1 MTSTVSD
8 GLSGAKT
15 ERPTSLADVSSL
27 LRDTAGSVL
36 FRGAGT
42 KLGWAGRPDG
52 PDIVIDSR
60 DLRGLLTHNAADL
73 TASVSAGTPL
83 MALQG
88 ELAGDNQ
95 WLALDPPSA
104 ADGATIG
111 GLLAAG
117 DSGPSRLRYGGLRD
131 LVIGVTLVLADG
143 TVARSGGHVIKNV
156 AGYDLAKLLYGSLGT
171 LAFIAEVVVR
181 LHPRPQAAA
190 TTRAVA
196 NARQAA
202 AITQALMAGPLEPAA
217 VEWTS
222 ADSNRSDLDGSYL
235 DGSELP
241 GSDTGGELLVR
252 FDGSAA
258 GVRTQTRSLHAL
270 LNAHAVA
277 GVEVDAD
284 DAAQVWRTHV
294 GLVTGADDETVA
306 RIATLPSRLV
316 DVDRALRRAVEGTG
330 ARATLVSSTALG
342 LHTAR
347 LSGGDPGAQA
357 RAMDA
362 LRRDVLAT
370 GGNVLLHRRPPGV
383 EPLLDA
389 LGPPPST
396 AALLRRIKAQFDP
409 NNRCAPG
416 RFRPWY

>member
-1 MTSTVSD
+1 MTSTLPD

-15 ERPTSLADVSSL
+15 ERPTSTADMSSL

-73 TASVSAGTPL
+73 TASVFAGTPL
-83 MALQG
+83 TALQDA
-88 ELAGDNQ
+88 LAGDNQ

-131 LVIGVTLVLADG
+131 LVIGVTIVLADG

-156 AGYDLAKLLYGSLGT
+156 AGYDLAKLMYGSLGS
-171 LAFIAEVVVR
+171 LAFIAEIVIR
-181 LHPRPQAAA
+181 LHPRPQATA
-190 TTRAVA
+190 TTRARA
-196 NARQAA
+196 SAAQAA
-202 AITQALMAGPLEPAA
+202 AVTQALMAGPLEPTA

-222 ADSNRSDLDGSYL
+222 GD
-235 DGSELP
+235 
-241 GSDTGGELLVR
+241 SDTSGELLVR

-258 GVRTQTRSLHAL
+258 GVQTQTQSLRGL
-270 LNAHAVA
+270 LGSHAVDA
-277 GVEVDAD
+277 VEVGAD
-284 DAAQVWRTHV
+284 DAAKVWRAHARS
-294 GLVTGADDETVA
+294 VTGADEETVA

-342 LHTAR
+342 LHTVR
-347 LSGGDPGAQA
+347 LVGGDPRDQA

-362 LRRDVLAT
+362 LRRDVLVA
-370 GGNVLLHRRPPGV
+370 GGNVMLHRRPPAV

-396 AALLRRIKAQFDP
+396 AALLRRIKTQFDP
-409 NNRCAPG
+409 ANRCAPG

>member
-1 MTSTVSD
+1 MTSTLPD

-27 LRDTAGSVL
+27 LRDSAGSVL

-83 MALQG
+83 TALQD

-95 WLALDPPSA
+95 WLALDPPSGV
-104 ADGATIG
+104 DGATIG

-156 AGYDLAKLLYGSLGT
+156 AGYDLAKLLYGSLGS
-171 LAFIAEVVVR
+171 LAFIAEIVIR
-181 LHPRPQAAA
+181 LHPRPQATA
-190 TTRAVA
+190 TTRAA
-196 NARQAA
+196 ASAAQAA
-202 AITQALMAGPLEPAA
+202 AVTQALMAGPLEPAA

-222 ADSNRSDLDGSYL
+222 ADPDRSDPDRSGLY
-235 DGSELP
+235 
-241 GSDTGGELLVR
+241 GSDTVAELLVC

-277 GVEVDAD
+277 GVEVDVD
-284 DAAQVWRTHV
+284 DAAEVWRAHARSV
-294 GLVTGADDETVA
+294 RGADDETVT

-316 DVDRALRRAVEGTG
+316 DVHRALRRAVEGTG

-342 LHTAR
+342 LHTVR

-362 LRRDVLAT
+362 LRRNALDA
-370 GGNVLLHRRPPGV
+370 GGNVMVRRRPPEV

-409 NNRCAPG
+409 ANRCAPG

>member
-15 ERPTSLADVSSL
+15 ERPTSVADVSSL
-27 LRDTAGSVL
+27 LRESSGPVL

-52 PDIVIDSR
+52 PDVVIDSR
-60 DLRGLLTHNAADL
+60 DLRGLLTHNSADL

-83 MALQG
+83 ETLQD
-88 ELAGDNQ
+88 ELAADNQ

-104 ADGATIG
+104 AAGATVG

-117 DSGPSRLRYGGLRD
+117 DSGPSRLRYGSLRD

-143 TVARSGGHVIKNV
+143 TVAHSGGHVIKNV

-181 LHPRPQAAA
+181 LHPRPQATA

-196 NARQAA
+196 SAAQAA
-202 AITQALMAGPLEPAA
+202 VVTQALMAGPLEPAA

-222 ADSNRSDLDGSYL
+222 AASDGSAL
-235 DGSELP
+235 DRSG
-241 GSDTGGELLVR
+241 GGELLVR

-258 GVRTQTRSLHAL
+258 GVQTQTRSLQVL
-270 LNAHAVA
+270 LEAHAVDA
-277 GVEVDAD
+277 AEVDPD
-284 DAAQVWRTHV
+284 DAAQVWRAHAGSV
-294 GLVTGADDETVA
+294 SGAPDETVA

-316 DVDRALRRAVEGTG
+316 DVDGALRRAVEGTG
-330 ARATLVSSTALG
+330 ARATLVSSAALG

-357 RAMDA
+357 GAVDA
-362 LRRDVLAT
+362 LRREVLAT
-370 GGNVLLHRRPPGV
+370 GGNVLLHRRPPEV

-396 AALLRRIKAQFDP
+396 TALLRRLKAQFDP
-409 NNRCAPG
+409 THRCAPG

>member
-1 MTSTVSD
+1 MTSTLSD

-15 ERPTSLADVSSL
+15 ERPTSTADVSSL
-27 LRDTAGSVL
+27 LRDTSGSVL

-42 KLGWAGRPDG
+42 KLGWAGRPD
-52 PDIVIDSR
+52 DADLVIDSR

-73 TASVSAGTPL
+73 TASVSAGTAL
-83 MALQG
+83 TALQD

-95 WLALDPPSA
+95 WLALDPPTA

-143 TVARSGGHVIKNV
+143 TLARSGGHVIKNV
-156 AGYDLAKLLYGSLGT
+156 AGYDLAKLLYGSLGS
-171 LAFIAEVVVR
+171 LAFIAEIVIR
-181 LHPRPQAAA
+181 LHPRPQATA
-190 TTRAVA
+190 TTRAA
-196 NARQAA
+196 ASAAQAA
-202 AITQALMAGPLEPAA
+202 AVTQALMAGPLEPTA

-222 ADSNRSDLDGSYL
+222 GDSDRSNPDGS
-235 DGSELP
+235 DVRRP
-241 GSDTGGELLVR
+241 PTGGELLVR

-258 GVRTQTRSLHAL
+258 GVQTQTEAL
-270 LNAHAVA
+270 RGLLGANALDA
-277 GVEVDAD
+277 VEVGAD
-284 DAAQVWRTHV
+284 DAAGVWRAHAAT
-294 GLVTGADDETVA
+294 VTGADDETVA

-316 DVDRALRRAVEGTG
+316 DVDRALHRAVEESG

-342 LHTAR
+342 LHTVR
-347 LSGGDPGAQA
+347 LSGRDPAAVA

-362 LRRDVLAT
+362 LRRDALAA
-370 GGNVLLHRRPPGV
+370 GGNVMLHRRPPEV
-383 EPLLDA
+383 EALLDA

-396 AALLRRIKAQFDP
+396 AALLRRIKMQFDP
-409 NNRCAPG
+409 ANRCTPG